1 MLYYYIKGEG
11 MIYMGCDKLYN
22 VVNTLFPIGIFLVSI
37 MYMFGSVKNE
47 IVNES
52 FNFKIEQSDKK
63 VFESVI
69 LLILLAGFFIGIV
82 PAYFFYKNI
91 KYITIINNFTYI
103 YFFIMV
109 VIQIIAC
116 KWLKEDNIIKLLT
129 QEIGKFK
136 NLIKITQ
143 KGVIFIS
150 GIILGCNLYLIL
162 NNISGTIEFL
172 TILVIYIIINFI
184 LVSLC
189 TLLKNICN
197 IKNVVLLDKNG
208 NDIAIGKVFKIVDDF
223 IVVIQQNK
231 SIKFINK
238 NEVNIIK
245 YMEGIN
251 MNEEQIKDIT
261 ITLIEK
267 GMLYA
272 GENNEDT
279 AIEIAKFINKLRE
292 ETNK

>member
-1 MLYYYIKGEG
+1 ML
-11 MIYMGCDKLYN
+11 
-22 VVNTLFPIGIFLVSI
+22 FRS
-37 MYMFGSVKNE
+37 
-47 IVNES
+47 
-52 FNFKIEQSDKK
+52 
-63 VFESVI
+63 
-69 LLILLAGFFIGIV
+69 
-82 PAYFFYKNI
+82 
-91 KYITIINNFTYI
+91 
-103 YFFIMV
+103 
-109 VIQIIAC
+109 
-116 KWLKEDNIIKLLT
+116 
-129 QEIGKFK
+129 
-136 NLIKITQ
+136 
-143 KGVIFIS
+143 
-150 GIILGCNLYLIL
+150 
-162 NNISGTIEFL
+162 

-184 LVSLC
+184 LVSVC

-279 AIEIAKFINKLRE
+279 AIEIAKFINKLRK